1 MSATKELLLECVDI
15 IGEHHETFDDSERR
29 EHAFRM
35 GMLAAM
41 RLVQILQ
48 EDDGHLHTDLLGL
61 FCQYIQLKSD
71 GYFS

>member
-1 MSATKELLLECVDI
+1 MSATKELLLDCVDI
-15 IGEHHETFDDSERR
+15 IGEHHRSFDDDEGR

-41 RLVQILQ
+41 RLVQVLH
-48 EDDGHLHTDLLGL
+48 ENDGHLHTELLGL
-61 FCQYIQLKSD
+61 FDQYIQLKSD